1 MADDVVPGGLTAG
14 AIVGL
19 LADSDRR
26 RCFAAI
32 ELGARNLDSVVDA
45 TGLTAAQVGKALGRL
60 ANAGLVIA
68 APDGAL
74 IVAVP
79 ALQVAARDALTRP
92 ESAEHDD
99 QPEDVRKVL
108 RSFVVDGRITQIPTA
123 VGKRQV
129 LLDWLAQE
137 FEPGERYSEQMVNL
151 ILGKRYHDTAALR
164 RYLVDAGLL
173 DRDHG
178 QYWRSGGTVVA

>member
-1 MADDVVPGGLTAG
+1 MVEPAVPGGLSAG

-19 LADSDRR
+19 LADGDRR

-32 ELGARNLDSVVDA
+32 ELGARTRDAVAEA
-45 TGLTAAQVGKALGRL
+45 TGLTVTQVGKALGRL

-68 APDGAL
+68 APDGTF

-79 ALQVAARDALTRP
+79 ALQAAAREALTRP
-92 ESAEHDD
+92 ESSEHDD
-99 QPEDVRKVL
+99 QPDDVRKVL
-108 RSFVVDGRITQIPTA
+108 RSFVVDGRITQVPTA
-123 VGKRQV
+123 AGKRQL
-129 LLDWLAQE
+129 LLDWLVQD

-151 ILGKRYHDTAALR
+151 ILGRRYHDTAALR

-178 QYWRSGGTVVA
+178 QYWRSGGTVVP